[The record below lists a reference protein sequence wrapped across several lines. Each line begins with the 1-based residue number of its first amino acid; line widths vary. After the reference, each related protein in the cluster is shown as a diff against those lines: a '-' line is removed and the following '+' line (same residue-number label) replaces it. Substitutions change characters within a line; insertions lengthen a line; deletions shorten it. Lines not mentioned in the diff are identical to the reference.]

1 MKALIAN
8 VDYVNMHKV
17 ISLFYSKLSIDLR
30 NINAYFTLIHFTFS
44 FYISLHI
51 YDYTVSH

>member
-1 MKALIAN
+1 MRALIAN

-51 YDYTVSH
+51 YAYTVSH